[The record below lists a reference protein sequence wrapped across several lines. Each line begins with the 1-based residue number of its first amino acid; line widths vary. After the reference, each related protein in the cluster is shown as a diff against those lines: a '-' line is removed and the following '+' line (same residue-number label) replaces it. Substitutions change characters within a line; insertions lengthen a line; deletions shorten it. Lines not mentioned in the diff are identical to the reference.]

1 MMIEMSTGD
10 GWTQSQWTVVM
21 LPENE
26 DFVCGSYDSGDL
38 AHLLLLQHKTQKAR
52 MSETS
57 VC

>member
-1 MMIEMSTGD
+1 MSTGD

-38 AHLLLLQHKTQKAR
+38 ADLLLLQHKTQKAR
-52 MSETS
+52 MSDTS